1 MCPPTLVWH
10 MIQGDP
16 DQSQPTT
23 QQPPTEEGM
32 DLTLMTTWTTMLA
45 DDSIDAM
52 PIFPPFFIHSLT
64 LGSTTFFSIGIKC
77 IFPSDSLFILTTI
90 INLKVAVIHLLVTNY
105 GLEKYFT
112 ENVFLNKIR
121 TFTVYFFQRV

>member
-90 INLKVAVIHLLVTNY
+90 INLKVAVDV
-105 GLEKYFT
+105 
-112 ENVFLNKIR
+112 V
-121 TFTVYFFQRV
+121 

>member
-1 MCPPTLVWH
+1 